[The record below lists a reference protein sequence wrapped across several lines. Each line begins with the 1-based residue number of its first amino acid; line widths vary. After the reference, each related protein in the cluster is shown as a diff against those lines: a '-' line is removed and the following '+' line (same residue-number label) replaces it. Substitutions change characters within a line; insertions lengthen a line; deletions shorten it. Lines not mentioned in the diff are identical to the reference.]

1 MRYFLL
7 ADRVRVGLGISMDST
22 RWTSMRRDRLGVCA
36 ALPSLTAPR
45 KFREAIHRLFKAA
58 PLCDI
63 PMKMLASLAL
73 CLIAAPVVADPAP
86 PAQRRGDQAE
96 AFEARRQGKIM
107 PLREIERRIVPQI
120 RGAQYLGV
128 DFDGYSSIYTL
139 KFLRDGTVI
148 WVDVDGRSGQVLR
161 QTGR

>member
-1 MRYFLL
+1 
-7 ADRVRVGLGISMDST
+7 
-22 RWTSMRRDRLGVCA
+22 
-36 ALPSLTAPR
+36 
-45 KFREAIHRLFKAA
+45 
-58 PLCDI
+58 
-63 PMKMLASLAL
+63 MKMFAPLAL
-73 CLIAAPVVADPAP
+73 CLIAAPVVAAPAL

-107 PLREIERRIVPQI
+107 PLREIERRTVPQM

-128 DFDGYSSIYTL
+128 EFDSYSSIYTL

-161 QTGR
+161 QTGP